1 MTDTIELIKK
11 HTREFDEY
19 MNKNGKYGFHRFSDG
34 SIHYNAP
41 IYNGA
46 SRIEDMHTIPIEPV
60 KELEELKIITK
71 TNDVSVKINDFITFE
86 GWDADLGETG
96 IEFYGHSLEIK
107 YAGIHSL
114 VIVPNHDLKELL
126 QKIKK
131 GYFGKTVFINGLKIS
146 VLDLVLLE
154 QELMYFSVGNDLH
167 THGRYMKYSGVKTI
181 VDIAGHYIF
190 GGSKNDSNNHK

>member
-1 MTDTIELIKK
+1 MSDTIELIKR

-34 SIHYNAP
+34 SIRYNAP

-46 SRIEDMHTIPIEPV
+46 LRIEDTHIIPIEPV
-60 KELEELKIITK
+60 KELEELKKIIEV
-71 TNDVSVKINDFITFE
+71 NDVLVKINDFVTFE

-96 IEFYGHSLEIK
+96 INFYGRSVEIK
-107 YAGIHSL
+107 YTGIHSL
-114 VIVPNHDLKELL
+114 VIVSNYDLKELF
-126 QKIKK
+126 QRIKK

-146 VLDLVLLE
+146 IRDLVLLE
-154 QELMYFSVGNDLH
+154 QEFMYFLNGNELH
-167 THGRYMKYSGVKTI
+167 THGMYMKYSEVKAI
-181 VDIAGHYIF
+181 VDIAGYYIF